1 MKKKSRGARKLKVV
15 VYSTEYCPWCKK
27 TKEFLHENK
36 IHFKE
41 VDVGASEKAAREMV
55 KKSKQQGVP
64 VTLVNDTVI
73 VGFDEAALRTA
84 LGLKKKGF
92 KLW

>member
-1 MKKKSRGARKLKVV
+1 MVAKARGSLKKKVV

-27 TKEFLHENK
+27 TKEFLRENK
-36 IHFKE
+36 IPFKE

-64 VTLVNDTVI
+64 VTLVKDTVI
-73 VGFDEAALRTA
+73 IGFDEAALRKE